1 MLTIR
6 NAYLSYPDRKIVL
19 KKLNLNIK
27 TGECVVLTGISGSG
41 KSSILNLINGLATRY
56 DNCKISGEVLF
67 QHHDI
72 VKLEL
77 YQIAQLI
84 ASVFQNPKTSFF
96 NVNTTMELL
105 FFLENNGV
113 PRQEMQK
120 RLSDLLNLFPIANLL
135 NRNIF
140 ELSGGE
146 RQILSIATAYISGVQ
161 CVLLDEPSA
170 NLDSKYI
177 KIVAKMLAILKKR
190 GVTLLVAEHRLY
202 YLMDVADRVLVVAN
216 GTISQE
222 YSISK
227 FKQLSEKKLYAM
239 GLRTRQEVQL
249 KPFSPMTSGEFYIKS
264 LYKKLINH
272 QILKIRDLSLKKGNI
287 YGVVGLNGSGKTSL
301 IKALLGV
308 DKKCQV
314 AIYLDDKLLSTRQ
327 RIKLSSWVMQDVN
340 NQLFTDS
347 VMAEIKLGIGNISV
361 DKLNQVIKKLKL
373 SSLLDRHPLSL
384 SVGQKQR
391 VAIASTIL
399 SQKTLLYFDE
409 PTSGMDYL
417 NMIAISKLLR
427 DSSTNNN
434 IIIIVSH
441 DVEFL
446 NQTVDHVIKLSSNL

>member
-19 KKLNLNIK
+19 KNLNLNIK

-113 PRQEMQK
+113 PRHEMQK

>member
-1 MLTIR
+1 MLMIR

-19 KKLNLNIK
+19 KNLNLTIK

-56 DNCKISGEVLF
+56 DNCKIGGEVLF

-113 PRQEMQK
+113 SRQEMQK

-222 YSISK
+222 YSVSK

-446 NQTVDHVIKLSSNL
+446 NQTVDHVIKLSSN

>member
-19 KKLNLNIK
+19 KNLNLNIK

-113 PRQEMQK
+113 PRHEMQK

-327 RIKLSSWVMQDVN
+327 RVKLSSWVMQDVN

-361 DKLNQVIKKLKL
+361 DKINQVIKKLKL

-446 NQTVDHVIKLSSNL
+446 NQTVDHVIKLSSN

>member
-19 KKLNLNIK
+19 KKSNLNIK

-361 DKLNQVIKKLKL
+361 DKINQVIKKLKL

-446 NQTVDHVIKLSSNL
+446 NQTVDHVIKLSSN

>member
-19 KKLNLNIK
+19 KNLNLTIK

-347 VMAEIKLGIGNISV
+347 VMAEIKLGTGNISV
-361 DKLNQVIKKLKL
+361 DKINQVIKKLKL

-446 NQTVDHVIKLSSNL
+446 NQTVDHVIKLSSN

>member
-19 KKLNLNIK
+19 KNLNLNIK

-227 FKQLSEKKLYAM
+227 FKQLSEKQLYAM

-446 NQTVDHVIKLSSNL
+446 NQTVDHVIKLSSNG

>member
-19 KKLNLNIK
+19 KNLNLTIK

-113 PRQEMQK
+113 SRQEMQK

-227 FKQLSEKKLYAM
+227 FKQLSEKQLYAM

-264 LYKKLINH
+264 LYKKLINY

-446 NQTVDHVIKLSSNL
+446 NQTVDHVIKLSSNG

>member
-19 KKLNLNIK
+19 KNLNLNIK

-113 PRQEMQK
+113 SRQEMQK

>member
-19 KKLNLNIK
+19 KNLNLNIK
-27 TGECVVLTGISGSG
+27 IGECVVLTGISGSG

-227 FKQLSEKKLYAM
+227 FNQLSEKKLYAM

>member
-1 MLTIR
+1 MLMIR

-19 KKLNLNIK
+19 KNLNLTIK

-113 PRQEMQK
+113 SRQEMQK

-347 VMAEIKLGIGNISV
+347 VMAEIKLGTGNISV
-361 DKLNQVIKKLKL
+361 DKINQVIKKLKL

-446 NQTVDHVIKLSSNL
+446 NQTVDHVIKLSSN

>member
-1 MLTIR
+1 MLMIR

-19 KKLNLNIK
+19 KNLNLNIK

-56 DNCKISGEVLF
+56 DNCKIGGEVLF

-113 PRQEMQK
+113 SRQEMQK

-347 VMAEIKLGIGNISV
+347 VMAEIKLGTGNISV
-361 DKLNQVIKKLKL
+361 DKINQVIKKLKL

-446 NQTVDHVIKLSSNL
+446 NQTVDHVIKLSSN

>member
-19 KKLNLNIK
+19 KNLNLNIK

>member
-1 MLTIR
+1 MLMIR

-19 KKLNLNIK
+19 KNLNLTIK

-56 DNCKISGEVLF
+56 DNCKIGGEVLF

-113 PRQEMQK
+113 SRQEMQK

-314 AIYLDDKLLSTRQ
+314 AIYLDYKLLSTRQ

-347 VMAEIKLGIGNISV
+347 VMAEIKLGTGNISV
-361 DKLNQVIKKLKL
+361 DKINQVIKKLKL

-446 NQTVDHVIKLSSNL
+446 NQTVDHVIKLSSN

>member
-1 MLTIR
+1 MLMIR

-19 KKLNLNIK
+19 KNLNLTIK

-56 DNCKISGEVLF
+56 DNCKIGGEVLF

-113 PRQEMQK
+113 SRQEMQK

-347 VMAEIKLGIGNISV
+347 VMAEIKLGTGNISV
-361 DKLNQVIKKLKL
+361 DKINQVIKKLKL

-446 NQTVDHVIKLSSNL
+446 NQTVDHVIKLSSN

>member
-19 KKLNLNIK
+19 KNLNLNIK

-113 PRQEMQK
+113 PRHEMQK

-227 FKQLSEKKLYAM
+227 FKQLSEKQLYAM

-446 NQTVDHVIKLSSNL
+446 NQTVDHVIKLSSN

>member
-1 MLTIR
+1 MLMIR

-19 KKLNLNIK
+19 KNLNLTIK

-56 DNCKISGEVLF
+56 DNCKIGGEVLF

-113 PRQEMQK
+113 PRHEMQK

-340 NQLFTDS
+340 NQLFIDS
-347 VMAEIKLGIGNISV
+347 VMAEIKLGTGNISV
-361 DKLNQVIKKLKL
+361 DKINQVIKKLKL

-446 NQTVDHVIKLSSNL
+446 NQTVDHVIKLSSN

>member
-19 KKLNLNIK
+19 KNLNLNIK

-120 RLSDLLNLFPIANLL
+120 RLSNLLNLFPIANLL

-347 VMAEIKLGIGNISV
+347 VMAEIKLGTGNISV
-361 DKLNQVIKKLKL
+361 DKINQVIKKLKL

-446 NQTVDHVIKLSSNL
+446 NQTVDHVIKLSSN

>member
-19 KKLNLNIK
+19 KNLNLTIK

-361 DKLNQVIKKLKL
+361 DKINQVIKKLKL

-446 NQTVDHVIKLSSNL
+446 NQTVDHVIKLSSN

>member
-19 KKLNLNIK
+19 KNLNLTIK

-56 DNCKISGEVLF
+56 DNCKIGGEVLF

-113 PRQEMQK
+113 SRQEMQK

-202 YLMDVADRVLVVAN
+202 YLMDVADRVLVVDN

-287 YGVVGLNGSGKTSL
+287 YGIVGLNGSGKTSL

-361 DKLNQVIKKLKL
+361 DKINQVIKKLKL

-446 NQTVDHVIKLSSNL
+446 NQTVDYVIKLSSN

>member
-170 NLDSKYI
+170 SLDSKYI

-272 QILKIRDLSLKKGNI
+272 QVLKIRDLSLKKGNI
-287 YGVVGLNGSGKTSL
+287 YGIVGLNGSGKTSL

-361 DKLNQVIKKLKL
+361 DKINQVIKKLKL

-446 NQTVDHVIKLSSNL
+446 NQTVDHVIKLSSN

>member
-19 KKLNLNIK
+19 KNLNLNIK

-96 NVNTTMELL
+96 NVNTTIELL

-113 PRQEMQK
+113 PRHEMQK

-347 VMAEIKLGIGNISV
+347 VMAEIKLGTGNISV
-361 DKLNQVIKKLKL
+361 DKINQVIKKLKL

-446 NQTVDHVIKLSSNL
+446 NQTVDHVIKLSSN

>member
-19 KKLNLNIK
+19 KNLNLNIK

-347 VMAEIKLGIGNISV
+347 VMAEIKLGTGNISV
-361 DKLNQVIKKLKL
+361 DKINQVIKKLKL

-434 IIIIVSH
+434 IILIVSH

-446 NQTVDHVIKLSSNL
+446 NQTVDHVIKLSSN

>member
-19 KKLNLNIK
+19 KNLNLNIK

-77 YQIAQLI
+77 YQIAQRI

-361 DKLNQVIKKLKL
+361 DKINQVIKKLKL

-446 NQTVDHVIKLSSNL
+446 NQTVDHVIKLSSN

>member
-19 KKLNLNIK
+19 KNLNLNIK

-347 VMAEIKLGIGNISV
+347 VMAEIKLGTGNISA
-361 DKLNQVIKKLKL
+361 DKVNQVIKKLKL

-446 NQTVDHVIKLSSNL
+446 NQTVDHVIKLSSN

>member
-6 NAYLSYPDRKIVL
+6 NAYLSYPNRKIVL
-19 KKLNLNIK
+19 KNLNLTIK

>member
-19 KKLNLNIK
+19 KNLNLTIK

-113 PRQEMQK
+113 SRQEMQK

-347 VMAEIKLGIGNISV
+347 VMAEIKLGTGNISV
-361 DKLNQVIKKLKL
+361 DKINQVIKKLKL

-446 NQTVDHVIKLSSNL
+446 NQTVDHVIKLSSN

>member
-1 MLTIR
+1 MLMIR

-19 KKLNLNIK
+19 KNLNLTIK

-56 DNCKISGEVLF
+56 DNCKIGGEVLF

-222 YSISK
+222 YSVSK

-361 DKLNQVIKKLKL
+361 DKINQVIKKLKL

>member
-19 KKLNLNIK
+19 KNLNLNIK

-446 NQTVDHVIKLSSNL
+446 NQTVDHVIKLSSN

>member
-19 KKLNLNIK
+19 KNLNLNIK

-361 DKLNQVIKKLKL
+361 DKINQVIKKLKL

-434 IIIIVSH
+434 IILIVSH
-441 DVEFL
+441 DVGFL
-446 NQTVDHVIKLSSNL
+446 NQTVDHVIKLSSN

>member
-19 KKLNLNIK
+19 KNLNLNIK

-434 IIIIVSH
+434 IILIVSH

>member
-361 DKLNQVIKKLKL
+361 DKINQVIKKLKL

-446 NQTVDHVIKLSSNL
+446 NQTVDHVIKLSSNG

>member
-19 KKLNLNIK
+19 KNLNLTIK

-56 DNCKISGEVLF
+56 DNCKIGGEVLF

-113 PRQEMQK
+113 SRQEMQK

>member
-19 KKLNLNIK
+19 KNLNLNIK

-227 FKQLSEKKLYAM
+227 FNQLSEKKLYAM

>member
-222 YSISK
+222 YSVSK

-361 DKLNQVIKKLKL
+361 DKINQVIKKLKL

-446 NQTVDHVIKLSSNL
+446 NQTVDHVIKLSSN

>member
-19 KKLNLNIK
+19 KNLNLNIK

-239 GLRTRQEVQL
+239 GLRTREEVQL

-361 DKLNQVIKKLKL
+361 DKINQVIKKLKL

-446 NQTVDHVIKLSSNL
+446 NQTVDHVIKLSSN

>member
-19 KKLNLNIK
+19 KNLNLNIK

-347 VMAEIKLGIGNISV
+347 VMAEIKLGTGNISV
-361 DKLNQVIKKLKL
+361 DKINQVIKKLKL

-446 NQTVDHVIKLSSNL
+446 NQTVDHVIKLSSN

>member
-287 YGVVGLNGSGKTSL
+287 YGVVGLNGSGKTNL

-361 DKLNQVIKKLKL
+361 DKINQVIKKLKL

-446 NQTVDHVIKLSSNL
+446 NQTVDHVIKLSSN

>member
-1 MLTIR
+1 MT
-6 NAYLSYPDRKIVL
+6 
-19 KKLNLNIK
+19 IK